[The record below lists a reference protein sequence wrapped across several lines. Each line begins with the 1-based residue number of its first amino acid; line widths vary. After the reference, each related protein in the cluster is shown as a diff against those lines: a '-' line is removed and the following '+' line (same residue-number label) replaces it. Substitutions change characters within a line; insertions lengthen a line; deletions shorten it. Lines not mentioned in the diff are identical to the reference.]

1 VPVVK
6 SLLTDEHRAWI
17 GKPEPA
23 RSVEVSRRD
32 IIKYAVATEQRQ
44 QKYLAGDEAPPMFIF
59 NLFGTITELDNLRP
73 DGLAR
78 GSGSG
83 PKLPLQR
90 IMAGGTEIHQY
101 RPIRPGDRLIGT
113 QQITD
118 MYEKQGSTGPLIF
131 TVRTLSVTTESG
143 EPVLDEIQTG
153 IAR

>member
-1 VPVVK
+1 MK
-6 SLLTDEHRAWI
+6 TLLTDEHRAWI

-23 RSVEVSRRD
+23 RSVEISRRD
-32 IIKYAVATEQRQ
+32 IIKYSVATEQRQ
-44 QKYLAGDEAPPMFIF
+44 QKYLEGDEAPPMFIF
-59 NLFGTITELDNLRP
+59 NLFGTITELENLRP

-78 GSGSG
+78 GTGSG
-83 PKLPLQR
+83 PRLPLQR
-90 IMAGGTEIHQY
+90 IMAGGTEIRQY

-113 QQITD
+113 SQITD
-118 MYEKQGSTGPLIF
+118 MFEKQGSTGPLIF